1 MMQWMIAGMVGFN
14 AWTLLTALLRY
25 CFARDLTWEEYDPF
39 DRPGRR
45 ALMLS
50 GAAESMR

>member
-1 MMQWMIAGMVGFN
+1 MQWMIAGMVGFN

-25 CFARDLTWEEYDPF
+25 RFARDLTWEDYDPF

-45 ALMLS
+45 ALALLM
-50 GAAESMR
+50 AMEPMR